1 MQNLLTKYNNLKQEA
16 WSHCVT
22 FSTIFVCL
30 PSIWLCNLLFG
41 NSPGFTG
48 NVSDLALFP
57 IYVLLNIGTY
67 ITIPLL
73 MVLNLFQK
81 IKITNKFLTTNKIY
95 GILWHISNLIFF
107 IIYPIFIC
115 KLLHQ

>member
-22 FSTIFVCL
+22 FATIFVCL
-30 PSIWLCNLLFG
+30 PSFGLCNLLFG

-73 MVLNLFQK
+73 MILNLFQK